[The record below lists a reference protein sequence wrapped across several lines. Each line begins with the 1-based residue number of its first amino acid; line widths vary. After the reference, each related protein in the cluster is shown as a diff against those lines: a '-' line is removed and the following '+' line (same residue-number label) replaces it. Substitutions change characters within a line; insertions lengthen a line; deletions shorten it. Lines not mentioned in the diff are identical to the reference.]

1 MRLHFPTLNPVAR
14 ISLGLVALLVSLLMA
29 ADLAFGLIPDRTALA
44 RQVRQQISE
53 SLAVQA
59 ATLLQSGDTRT
70 LQSTLDSVIQRN
82 TEVRSLAVRQQGG
95 VIIALAGEHG
105 TWWHPPEDGSSTL
118 TQVRVPVLADNKPW
132 GEVELAFKPV
142 LPETFGEWATYP
154 TVVAMV
160 TISLGGFLAF
170 YLYLRR
176 VLEYLD
182 PAKAIPD
189 RVRTAFDTLA
199 EGVLVLD
206 KQGRVVL
213 ANKAFRH
220 FHPSAQEDMTGR
232 AVTELTWLVEGF
244 HVTPEHPYPWVT
256 AMERRSNS
264 GDQTLELA
272 RPGEEEPLRAIVGC
286 SPILDG
292 HGRLRGCL
300 VNFSDVTMLHR
311 INDQLLGTLVDLEA
325 SKEEIRR
332 QNEELHRLATR
343 DPMTGCLNRRAFF
356 GAADPLYEQLKAE
369 GEEVCC
375 IMSDIDHFKS
385 FNDRYGH
392 AVGDQVIKSVAK
404 CLGTDLREVDMLCR
418 YGGEEFC
425 IMLPGATPEQAVE
438 VAERLRLAIE
448 TNAGAAVRDIPGIRI
463 TSSFGVASIRGGAKD
478 PAELIDQ
485 ADNALYQSKQTGRN
499 RVSLWAGERSVGGD
513 AEVPELA
520 HH

>member
-1 MRLHFPTLNPVAR
+1 MTLRMPALSPVAR
-14 ISLGLVALLVSLLMA
+14 ISLGLVALVVSLLMVV
-29 ADLAFGLIPDRTALA
+29 DLVFGLIPDRTALA
-44 RQVRQQISE
+44 RQVRQQTSE

-59 ATLLQSGDTRT
+59 ATLLQAGDMRT
-70 LQSTLDSVIQRN
+70 LQHTLDEVLGRSGDLRSV
-82 TEVRSLAVRQQGG
+82 AVREQGG
-95 VIIALAGEHG
+95 AVVAQAGEHA
-105 TWWHPPEDGSSTL
+105 TWWHPPDDGSSTL
-118 TQVRVPVLADNKPW
+118 TQVRVPVLADGRLW

-142 LPETFGEWATYP
+142 LPETLLEWLTYP
-154 TVVAMV
+154 TLVAVVA
-160 TISLGGFLAF
+160 ISLGSFLVF

-182 PAKAIPD
+182 PARAIPD

-199 EGVLVLD
+199 EGVMVID
-206 KQGRVVL
+206 KQSRIVL
-213 ANKAFRH
+213 ANKAFRN
-220 FHPSAQEDMTGR
+220 FHPAAHEEVTGR
-232 AVTELTWLVEGF
+232 LIAELGWLVEGF
-244 HVTPEHPYPWVT
+244 HATPDNPYPWVR
-256 AMERRSNS
+256 AMESRTNS
-264 GDQTLELA
+264 GDETLEIV
-272 RPGEEEPLRAIVGC
+272 RPGDEEPVRVIVGC
-286 SPILDG
+286 APVLDG

-300 VNFSDVTMLHR
+300 VSFSDVTVLHR
-311 INDQLLGTLVDLEA
+311 INDQLLSTLMELEA

-356 GAADPLYEQLKAE
+356 GAADPLYEKLKAE
-369 GEEVCC
+369 GAEVCC

-392 AVGDQVIKSVAK
+392 AVGDLVIKSVAK

-425 IMLPGATPEQAVE
+425 IMLPGATAAQAVE
-438 VAERLRLAIE
+438 VAERLRGLIE
-448 TNAGAAVRDIPGIRI
+448 SNAGAAIRDIPGIRI
-463 TSSFGVASIRGGAKD
+463 TSSFGVASIHNGAKD

-499 RVSLWAGERSVGGD
+499 RVSLWAGERSVGAD
-513 AEVPELA
+513 ADVPAEA